1 MNSQFIYT
9 PFSEVF
15 KWCQKSNIGS
25 RQGKSDGKY
34 KLYIASGKDFKYY
47 DEYLEEGESLVFGTG
62 GNPCIHYVT
71 GRFAYT
77 NHCEA
82 AQKKRNDVCTKF
94 YYYYFQK
101 DSFAQLRSTF
111 VGGGIKNSSKKKIG
125 SLLVP
130 VPPLP
135 EQERIVARIE
145 ELFSQLDAGVA
156 ELQAAKKRLKVYR
169 QAVLKEAFEGKLT
182 ECWRKEHPENSLD
195 DYWAEICKKKEE
207 CHNAQ
212 HYQMKEVMTLPELPD
227 GWKWVCV
234 GDITS
239 GPEYGTSKKSLKVGA
254 VPVIRMGNLQNGEID
269 WSDLVF
275 TNDIEE
281 IKKYRLKPN
290 TVLFNR
296 TNSPELVGKT
306 AIFRGER
313 EAIFAGYLIRL
324 NQFDCI
330 NPEYL
335 NYYMNSLIA
344 KNYGNRVKTDGV
356 NQSNINGKKLCTYP
370 FPLCTRAEQDQVVY
384 ELESR
389 LSVCDSIEQ
398 TVDTALQQ
406 AEALRQSILKQA
418 FEGKL

>member
-135 EQERIVARIE
+135 EQKRIVSRIE
-145 ELFSQLDAGVA
+145 ELFSQLDASVA
-156 ELQAAKKRLKVYR
+156 DLQAAKKRLKVYR
-169 QAVLKEAFEGKLT
+169 QAVLKEAFEGIDAPIKRLEDLCYFITKGTTPPKTSITNSDTGIPFIKVYNLT
-182 ECWRKEHPENSLD
+182 FNNTLDFSIDPTFIDEDTHRGFLSRSITLPGDVLMNIVGPPMGKVSIVPDTYPEWNINQAIVRFRCLD
-195 DYWAEICKKKEE
+195 DLDNKYLAYYLGYVGTVEKMKSKAKATAGQFNLTLEICR
-207 CHNAQ
+207 NL
-212 HYQMKEVMTLPELPD
+212 TIP
-227 GWKWVCV
+227 
-234 GDITS
+234 
-239 GPEYGTSKKSLKVGA
+239 
-254 VPVIRMGNLQNGEID
+254 VPSYSQQ
-269 WSDLVF
+269 
-275 TNDIEE
+275 EE
-281 IKKYRLKPN
+281 IV
-290 TVLFNR
+290 T
-296 TNSPELVGKT
+296 E
-306 AIFRGER
+306 I
-313 EAIFAGYLIRL
+313 
-324 NQFDCI
+324 
-330 NPEYL
+330 
-335 NYYMNSLIA
+335 
-344 KNYGNRVKTDGV
+344 
-356 NQSNINGKKLCTYP
+356 
-370 FPLCTRAEQDQVVY
+370 
-384 ELESR
+384 ESR

-418 FEGKL
+418 FEGGL

>member
-135 EQERIVARIE
+135 EQKRIVARIE

-169 QAVLKEAFEGKLT
+169 QAVLKEAFE
-182 ECWRKEHPENSLD
+182 
-195 DYWAEICKKKEE
+195 
-207 CHNAQ
+207 
-212 HYQMKEVMTLPELPD
+212 
-227 GWKWVCV
+227 
-234 GDITS
+234 DIQNI
-239 GPEYGTSKKSLKVGA
+239 
-254 VPVIRMGNLQNGEID
+254 VPFGEIMESRLGKMLD
-269 WSDLVF
+269 KQKNKGIPRKYLRNINVRWFSFDLSDLLKMRI
-275 TNDIEE
+275 DEDEIE
-281 IKKYRLKPN
+281 KYSIHKGDLVICEGGEPGRCAVWMEDEPIFYQKALHRIRF
-290 TVLFNR
+290 TVLAEPKFYMYYLWFAAQTGQLQKYFTGTGIKHLTGQSLVKIPVPLTDIR
-296 TNSPELVGKT
+296 TQ
-306 AIFRGER
+306 R
-313 EAIFAGYLIRL
+313 EILSI
-324 NQFDCI
+324 I
-330 NPEYL
+330 
-335 NYYMNSLIA
+335 
-344 KNYGNRVKTDGV
+344 
-356 NQSNINGKKLCTYP
+356 
-370 FPLCTRAEQDQVVY
+370 
-384 ELESR
+384 ESR
-389 LSVCDSIEQ
+389 LSVCDSIEK
-398 TVDTALQQ
+398 TIDTALQQ

>member
-135 EQERIVARIE
+135 EQKRIVSRIE
-145 ELFSQLDAGVA
+145 ELFSQLDIGVETLRKIKQQLA
-156 ELQAAKKRLKVYR
+156 VYR
-169 QAVLKEAFEGKLT
+169 LAVLKAAYEGKYT
-182 ECWRKEHPENSLD
+182 QEWRINHPDEDVERDYCKIKIRNPVFKDTAGDENEIALSIPETWLKIRIGEIFDVEIGATPSRNVSEYWNGNIKWVSSGEVHFSAINETNEHITQLGVNNSSTKVQPAGTVLLAMIGEGKTRGQAAILNVPAAHNQNTAAILVSKTPCSPKYLYYFFMLNYENTRRVGSGNNQKALNKD
-195 DYWAEICKKKEE
+195 RVKALRFPFTTFAEQAEIVREI
-207 CHNAQ
+207 
-212 HYQMKEVMTLPELPD
+212 EL
-227 GWKWVCV
+227 
-234 GDITS
+234 
-239 GPEYGTSKKSLKVGA
+239 
-254 VPVIRMGNLQNGEID
+254 
-269 WSDLVF
+269 
-275 TNDIEE
+275 
-281 IKKYRLKPN
+281 
-290 TVLFNR
+290 
-296 TNSPELVGKT
+296 
-306 AIFRGER
+306 
-313 EAIFAGYLIRL
+313 
-324 NQFDCI
+324 
-330 NPEYL
+330 
-335 NYYMNSLIA
+335 
-344 KNYGNRVKTDGV
+344 
-356 NQSNINGKKLCTYP
+356 
-370 FPLCTRAEQDQVVY
+370 
-384 ELESR
+384 R
-389 LSVCDSIEQ
+389 LSVCDCIEQ
-398 TVDTALQQ
+398 TVEKALQQ
-406 AEALRQSILKQA
+406 AEAFRQSILKQA

>member
-135 EQERIVARIE
+135 EQKRIVSRIE

-169 QAVLKEAFEGKLT
+169 QAVLKEAFFTDGATKIVEISEIVDEIRIGPFGTMLHK
-182 ECWRKEHPENSLD
+182 S
-195 DYWAEICKKKEE
+195 DY
-207 CHNAQ
+207 
-212 HYQMKEVMTLPELPD
+212 
-227 GWKWVCV
+227 
-234 GDITS
+234 IT
-239 GPEYGTSKKSLKVGA
+239 GGI
-254 VPVIRMGNLQNGEID
+254 PVINPQHIKNNSIIPSATVTIPEEKANELSAYKLNK
-269 WSDLVF
+269 
-275 TNDIEE
+275 NDIIMGRRGEMGRTAPVTDNE
-281 IKKYRLKPN
+281 HGWICGTGSILLRLKPDFDA
-290 TVLFNR
+290 VFYSQILS
-296 TNSPELVGKT
+296 SPDVVH
-306 AIFRGER
+306 
-313 EAIFAGYLIRL
+313 YLEEHATGTTMKNL
-324 NQFDCI
+324 NEDIVQHI
-330 NPEYL
+330 PVPYITIEIQKQMNAYL
-335 NYYMNSLIA
+335 
-344 KNYGNRVKTDGV
+344 D
-356 NQSNINGKKLCTYP
+356 KKM
-370 FPLCTRAEQDQVVY
+370 
-384 ELESR
+384 
-389 LSVCDSIEQ
+389 SVCDSIEQ
-398 TVDTALQQ
+398 TVDAALLQ